1 MSGFRCLALETGVR
15 PSTVAA
21 CNGDRHFETSVPGG
35 ARIAAALYETID
47 RVLDEVDISLDDLDC
62 IAFGRGP
69 GAFTG
74 LRVAAAAAQGLAT
87 GLGIRVCAVS
97 SLAALAQDAW
107 DRAVESG
114 GSRAGGRP
122 ALREAG
128 DGLPPGDASAP
139 EPTWIAPALP
149 AGRHQ
154 VYVGWYRIAESG
166 LVSAETDDRLAPTA
180 QSRLP
185 GTARFVAA
193 GKIWS
198 EDEALQA
205 ANAGRIAAVADS
217 AAPRARAVLRLAKQE
232 YGEGR
237 LLRPEDARPV
247 YLRGALGDPAYKA

>member
-21 CNGDRHFETSVPGG
+21 CNGDRHFETSVPSG
-35 ARIAAALYETID
+35 AKIAAALYETID
-47 RVLDEVDISLDDLDC
+47 KVLDEVDLSLDDLDC

-97 SLAALAQDAW
+97 SLAALAQDALSPRQN
-107 DRAVESG
+107 RAP
-114 GSRAGGRP
+114 GR
-122 ALREAG
+122 
-128 DGLPPGDASAP
+128 
-139 EPTWIAPALP
+139 TWIAPALP
-149 AGRHQ
+149 AGRDQ
-154 VYVGWYRIAESG
+154 VYLGWYRIGDSG
-166 LVSAETDDRLAPTA
+166 LVSPQADDWLAPTA